1 MVDSQNV
8 HVVFKECDHFCKMPK
23 RVKRAKVNDDAII
36 LVDNPMKAKHA
47 KPPVDEHGL
56 CLANPCRVL
65 VCGGCGA
72 SKTTTV
78 LNAISRGAM
87 WKPWEHIYL
96 MAPTEDVQQGEY
108 GLVDTTFLKELP
120 QLEYFKQR
128 PGRSCLIMDDI
139 HLHSHSTAK
148 KDGAASQAELLER
161 ICGHMSTHHDGGLS
175 VFICHQVWT
184 GIPPKVRKLAS
195 HMILFPQRIAKD
207 SVGHIARG
215 CMMTKR
221 QLETCFDMCQG
232 PYDFLLITNEPDGR
246 ARVRINGVDAVPGI
260 N

>member
-1 MVDSQNV
+1 ML
-8 HVVFKECDHFCKMPK
+8 K
-23 RVKRAKVNDDAII
+23 RASKRAKVNDEPII

-47 KPPVDEHGL
+47 KPDPDTAHGL

-65 VCGGCGA
+65 VVGGCGA

-78 LNAISRGAM
+78 LNCIARGAV
-87 WKPWEHIYL
+87 WKPWDGGIYL
-96 MAPTEDVQQGEY
+96 MAPTKDVQQGEY
-108 GLVDTTFLKELP
+108 GLVDTTFLEQLP

-128 PGRSCLIMDDI
+128 PGRACLIMDDI
-139 HLHSHSTAK
+139 HLHSQSTAK
-148 KDGAASQAELLER
+148 KDGSASQAELLER

-195 HMILFPQRIAKD
+195 HFILFPQRIAKD

-215 CMMTKR
+215 CMLTKR
-221 QLETCFDMCQG
+221 QLETCFDMCSSA
-232 PYDFLLITNEPDGR
+232 YDFLLITNEPDGR
-246 ARVRINGVDAVPGI
+246 ARVRINGVDSVPGI

>member
-1 MVDSQNV
+1 
-8 HVVFKECDHFCKMPK
+8 
-23 RVKRAKVNDDAII
+23 
-36 LVDNPMKAKHA
+36 
-47 KPPVDEHGL
+47 
-56 CLANPCRVL
+56 
-65 VCGGCGA
+65 
-72 SKTTTV
+72 
-78 LNAISRGAM
+78 M

-175 VFICHQVWT
+175 VFIAHQVWT

-195 HMILFPQRIAKD
+195 HIILYPQRIAKD

-215 CMMTKR
+215 CLLSKG
-221 QLETCFDMCQG
+221 QLEALFDMCQG
-232 PYDFLLITNEPDGR
+232 PYDFILISLSF
-246 ARVRINGVDAVPGI
+246 DAYATPQELSLSPGSRMVPVPLSKI
-260 N
+260 MPA

>member
-1 MVDSQNV
+1 
-8 HVVFKECDHFCKMPK
+8 MPK
-23 RVKRAKVNDDAII
+23 RASKRAKVNDEPII

-47 KPPVDEHGL
+47 KPDPDTAHGL

-65 VCGGCGA
+65 VVGGCGA

-78 LNAISRGAM
+78 LNCIARGAM
-87 WKPWEHIYL
+87 WKPWDGGIYL
-96 MAPTEDVQQGEY
+96 MAPTKDVQEGEY
-108 GLVDTTFLKELP
+108 GLVDTTFLEQLP

-128 PGRSCLIMDDI
+128 PGRACLIMDDI
-139 HLHSHSTAK
+139 HLHSQSTAK
-148 KDGAASQAELLER
+148 KDGSASQAELLER

-195 HMILFPQRIAKD
+195 HFILFPQRIAKD

-215 CMMTKR
+215 CMLTKR
-221 QLETCFDMCQG
+221 QLETCFDMCSSA
-232 PYDFLLITNEPDGR
+232 YDFLLITNEPDGR
-246 ARVRINGVDAVPGI
+246 ARVRINGVDSVPGI

>member
-1 MVDSQNV
+1 
-8 HVVFKECDHFCKMPK
+8 MPK
-23 RVKRAKVNDDAII
+23 RSKKAAKANDDPII

-47 KPPVDEHGL
+47 KPDPDTAHGL

-65 VCGGCGA
+65 VVGGCGA

-78 LNAISRGAM
+78 LNCIARGAM
-87 WKPWEHIYL
+87 WKPWDGGIYL
-96 MAPTEDVQQGEY
+96 MAPTKDVQQGEY
-108 GLVDTTFLKELP
+108 GLVDTTFLEQLP
-120 QLEYFKQR
+120 QLDYFKQR
-128 PGRSCLIMDDI
+128 PGRACLIMDDI
-139 HLHSHSTAK
+139 HLHSQSTAK
-148 KDGAASQAELLER
+148 KDGSASQAELLER

-195 HMILFPQRIAKD
+195 HFILFPQRIAKD

-215 CMMTKR
+215 CMLTKR
-221 QLETCFDMCQG
+221 QLETCFDMCSSA
-232 PYDFLLITNEPDGR
+232 YDFLLITNEPDGR
-246 ARVRINGVDAVPGI
+246 SRVRINGIDSVPGI

>member
-1 MVDSQNV
+1 
-8 HVVFKECDHFCKMPK
+8 MPK
-23 RVKRAKVNDDAII
+23 RTKKAAKANDDPII
-36 LVDNPMKAKHA
+36 LVENPMKAKHA
-47 KPPVDEHGL
+47 KPDPETAHGL

-65 VCGGCGA
+65 VIGGCGA

-78 LNAISRGAM
+78 LNSIARGAM
-87 WKPWEHIYL
+87 WKPWDGGIYL
-96 MAPTEDVQQGEY
+96 MAPTKDVQQGEY
-108 GLVDTTFLKELP
+108 GLVDTTFLEQLP

-128 PGRSCLIMDDI
+128 PGRACLIMDDI

-148 KDGAASQAELLER
+148 KDNTASQAELLER

-184 GIPPKVRKLAS
+184 GVPPKVRKLAS
-195 HMILFPQRIAKD
+195 HFILFPQRIAKD

-221 QLETCFDMCQG
+221 QLEACFDMCSSA
-232 PYDFLLITNEPDGR
+232 YDFLLITNEPDGR
-246 ARVRINGVDAVPGI
+246 ARVRINGTDPVQGI

>member
-1 MVDSQNV
+1 
-8 HVVFKECDHFCKMPK
+8 MPK
-23 RVKRAKVNDDAII
+23 RGKRAKVNDEPII

-47 KPPVDEHGL
+47 KPDPDTAHGL

-65 VCGGCGA
+65 VVGGCGA

-78 LNAISRGAM
+78 LNCIARGAM
-87 WKPWEHIYL
+87 WKPWDGGIYL
-96 MAPTEDVQQGEY
+96 MAPTKDVQQGEY
-108 GLVDTTFLKELP
+108 GLVDTEFLEQLP

-128 PGRSCLIMDDI
+128 PGRACLIMDDI
-139 HLHSHSTAK
+139 HLHSQSTAK
-148 KDGAASQAELLER
+148 KDGTASQAELLER

-184 GIPPKVRKLAS
+184 GSPPKVRKLAS
-195 HMILFPQRIAKD
+195 HFILFPQRIAKD

-215 CMMTKR
+215 CMLTKR
-221 QLETCFDMCQG
+221 QLETCFDMCSSA
-232 PYDFLLITNEPDGR
+232 YDFLLITNEPDGR
-246 ARVRINGVDAVPGI
+246 ARVRINGVDSVPGI

>member
-1 MVDSQNV
+1 
-8 HVVFKECDHFCKMPK
+8 MPK
-23 RVKRAKVNDDAII
+23 RAPRRAKVNDEPII

-47 KPPVDEHGL
+47 KPDPDTAHGL

-65 VCGGCGA
+65 VVGGCGA

-78 LNAISRGAM
+78 LNCIARGAM
-87 WKPWEHIYL
+87 WKPWDGGIYL
-96 MAPTEDVQQGEY
+96 MAPTKDVQQGEY
-108 GLVDTTFLKELP
+108 GLVDTTFLEQLP

-128 PGRSCLIMDDI
+128 PGRACLIMDDI
-139 HLHSHSTAK
+139 HLHSQSTAK
-148 KDGAASQAELLER
+148 KDGSASQAELLER

-195 HMILFPQRIAKD
+195 HFILFPQRIAKD

-215 CMMTKR
+215 CMLTKR
-221 QLETCFDMCQG
+221 QLETCFDMCSSA
-232 PYDFLLITNEPDGR
+232 YDFLLITNEPDDR
-246 ARVRINGVDAVPGI
+246 ARVRINGVDSVPGI

>member
-1 MVDSQNV
+1 
-8 HVVFKECDHFCKMPK
+8 
-23 RVKRAKVNDDAII
+23 
-36 LVDNPMKAKHA
+36 
-47 KPPVDEHGL
+47 
-56 CLANPCRVL
+56 
-65 VCGGCGA
+65 
-72 SKTTTV
+72 
-78 LNAISRGAM
+78 M

-139 HLHSHSTAK
+139 HIHSHSTAK

-175 VFICHQVWT
+175 VFIAHQVWT

-195 HMILFPQRIAKD
+195 HVILYPQRIAKD

-215 CMMTKR
+215 CLLSKG
-221 QLETCFDMCQG
+221 QLEALFDMCQG

-246 ARVRINGVDAVPGI
+246 GRVRLNGVTPVAGI

>member
-1 MVDSQNV
+1 MWSYIS
-8 HVVFKECDHFCKMPK
+8 KECSHFCKMPK
-23 RVKRAKVNDDAII
+23 GAKRAKANDEPII

-65 VCGGCGA
+65 VVGGCGA
-72 SKTTTV
+72 SKTTTI
-78 LNAISRGAM
+78 LNCIARGAM
-87 WKPWEHIYL
+87 WKPWDGGIYL
-96 MAPTEDVQQGEY
+96 MAPTKDVQQGEY
-108 GLVDTTFLKELP
+108 GLVDTEYLEQLP

-128 PGRSCLIMDDI
+128 PGRACLIMDDI

-148 KDGAASQAELLER
+148 RDGAASQAELLER

-175 VFICHQVWT
+175 VFIAHQVWT

-195 HMILFPQRIAKD
+195 HIILYPQRIAKD

-215 CMMTKR
+215 CLLSKG
-221 QLETCFDMCQG
+221 QLEALFDMCTG
-232 PYDFLLITNEPDGR
+232 PYDFILITNEPDGR
-246 ARVRINGVDAVPGI
+246 GRVRLNGVTPVAGI

>member
-1 MVDSQNV
+1 
-8 HVVFKECDHFCKMPK
+8 MPK
-23 RVKRAKVNDDAII
+23 RSKKAAKANDDPII

-47 KPPVDEHGL
+47 KPDPDTAHGL

-65 VCGGCGA
+65 VIGGCGA

-78 LNAISRGAM
+78 LNSIARGAM
-87 WKPWEHIYL
+87 WKPWDGGIYL
-96 MAPTEDVQQGEY
+96 MAPTKDVQQGEY
-108 GLVDTTFLKELP
+108 GLVDTTFLEQLP
-120 QLEYFKQR
+120 QLDYFKQR
-128 PGRSCLIMDDI
+128 PGRACLIMDDI
-139 HLHSHSTAK
+139 HLHSQSTAK
-148 KDGAASQAELLER
+148 KDGSASQAELLER

-195 HMILFPQRIAKD
+195 HFILFPQRIAKD

-215 CMMTKR
+215 CMLTKR
-221 QLETCFDMCQG
+221 QLETCFDMCSSA
-232 PYDFLLITNEPDGR
+232 YDFLLITNEPDGR
-246 ARVRINGVDAVPGI
+246 ARVRVNGVDSVPGI

>member
-1 MVDSQNV
+1 
-8 HVVFKECDHFCKMPK
+8 MPK
-23 RVKRAKVNDDAII
+23 RSKKAAKANDDPII

-47 KPPVDEHGL
+47 KPDPDTAHGL

-65 VCGGCGA
+65 VIGGCGA

-78 LNAISRGAM
+78 LNSIARGAM
-87 WKPWEHIYL
+87 WKPWDGGIYL
-96 MAPTEDVQQGEY
+96 MAPTKDVQQGEY
-108 GLVDTTFLKELP
+108 GLVDTTFLEQLP
-120 QLEYFKQR
+120 QLDYFKQR
-128 PGRSCLIMDDI
+128 PGRACLIMDDI
-139 HLHSHSTAK
+139 HLHSQSTAK
-148 KDGAASQAELLER
+148 KDGSASQAELLER

-195 HMILFPQRIAKD
+195 HFILFPQRIAKD

-215 CMMTKR
+215 CMLTKR
-221 QLETCFDMCQG
+221 QLETCFDMCSSA
-232 PYDFLLITNEPDGR
+232 YDFLLITNEPDGR
-246 ARVRINGVDAVPGI
+246 ARVRINGVDSVPGI